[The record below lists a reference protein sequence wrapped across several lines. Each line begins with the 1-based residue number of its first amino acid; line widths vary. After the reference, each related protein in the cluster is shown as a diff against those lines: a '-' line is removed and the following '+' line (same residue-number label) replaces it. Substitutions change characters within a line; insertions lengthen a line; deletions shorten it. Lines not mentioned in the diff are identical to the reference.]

1 MRFYEQVD
9 EGSAGPRPRLFS
21 WHWLGLPRPLATG
34 GSVAKVGDRTTCV
47 YDKGRLVKQVTA
59 RDEGRRLAFRV
70 VEQGFE
76 THSMR
81 LVDGSFTFEPIDA
94 THTRVTLET
103 TYAPRLRPRWAWRP
117 SEAFTVHT
125 LHGYVLRGME
135 GRRDA
140 D

>member
-1 MRFYEQVD
+1 
-9 EGSAGPRPRLFS
+9 
-21 WHWLGLPRPLATG
+21 
-34 GSVAKVGDRTTCV
+34 
-47 YDKGRLVKQVTA
+47 DKGRLVKQVTA

-76 THSMR
+76 THSLR
-81 LVDGSFTFEPIDA
+81 LVDGSFTFEPVDA

-125 LHGYVLRGME
+125 LHEYVLRGME
-135 GRRDA
+135 ARGRRVEWAERIRDSDA
-140 D
+140 RRSASTMDGVMRGGPLAVVPNELGSEGPGA